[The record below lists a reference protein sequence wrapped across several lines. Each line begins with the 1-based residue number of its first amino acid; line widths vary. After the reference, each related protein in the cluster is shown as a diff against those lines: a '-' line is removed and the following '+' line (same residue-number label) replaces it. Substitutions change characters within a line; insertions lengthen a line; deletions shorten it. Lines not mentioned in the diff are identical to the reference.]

1 MDEDDQE
8 VANILQ
14 DYIRS
19 NGIPKGAGT
28 RSKFNK
34 LTTTFKERHQLG
46 CGNWVFQAVD
56 PGARKRAMEDAT
68 VINCLFLNSNQEVY
82 VMIL

>member
-46 CGNWVFQAVD
+46 YHKYVFQAD
-56 PGARKRAMEDAT
+56 YPGTPKHTMEYAT
-68 VINCLFLNSNQEVY
+68 FVNSLFFNSIDEVY